1 VAKVGSIGTLLKII
15 FIVVGLIFG
24 FYLITQ
30 IYAILSGSLFGLIV
44 ILAIFI
50 VALIFAI
57 LILALRR

>member
-1 VAKVGSIGTLLKII
+1 VGSIGTLLRII

-30 IYAILSGSLFGLIV
+30 IYAILSGSLFGLIA